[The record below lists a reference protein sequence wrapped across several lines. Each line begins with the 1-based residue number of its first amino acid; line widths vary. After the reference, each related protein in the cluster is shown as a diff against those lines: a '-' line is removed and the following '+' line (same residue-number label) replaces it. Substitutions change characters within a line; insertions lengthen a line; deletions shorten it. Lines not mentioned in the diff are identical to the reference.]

1 LVIHRLACSLVGQ
14 TQTIRFT
21 RGSLVHRAYGRDE
34 AREQFRCS
42 FGLNPA
48 YRELVTGKPLRVV
61 GLDREGEVRVVEL
74 MNHRFFVAT
83 LFLPQL
89 SSSPETPH
97 PLITTYLKATVA
109 FHDSR
114 TKGLNQEKAAL

>member
-1 LVIHRLACSLVGQ
+1 V
-14 TQTIRFT
+14 

-34 AREQFRCS
+34 AAEQFRCT
-42 FGLNPA
+42 FGLNPT
-48 YRELVTGKPLRVV
+48 YRELVTGKPLRVA
-61 GLDREGEVRVVEL
+61 GFDREGEVRAVEL

-89 SSSPETPH
+89 SSSPEAPH
-97 PLITTYLKATVA
+97 PLITTYLKAAVG

-114 TKGLNQEKAAL
+114 TRGVNQEKAAI

>member
-1 LVIHRLACSLVGQ
+1 M
-14 TQTIRFT
+14 
-21 RGSLVHRAYGRDE
+21 
-34 AREQFRCS
+34 
-42 FGLNPA
+42 
-48 YRELVTGKPLRVV
+48 PLRVA

-97 PLITTYLKATVA
+97 PLITTFLKAAVG

-114 TKGLNQEKAAL
+114 TRGMNQKKAAI